1 MSDRAPEPNPLRR
14 LIELR
19 RAPSVGHRSGGPG
32 LRRSCTDGA
41 RYPRAMPGAAL
52 PVGTATFVFTD
63 IERSTVLTQEL
74 GEGIGS
80 LLDDH
85 HRILRD
91 VVAGAGGIVVSTEGD
106 GFFCVFRS
114 ALWAV
119 SAAVEAQRA
128 LASQAWPKEVTVRV
142 RMGIHT
148 GEAVRGGDNY
158 VGLDVH
164 RASRIASAAHGGQV
178 LLSATTSA
186 LVSDDLPR
194 GVSLRDLGDHELKDL
209 GRPERL
215 SQLVIEGLDSDF
227 PPVRSLRIASSRLPL
242 PLSSFVGRG
251 EELDAVEALLG
262 RPGLVT
268 LLGPGG
274 SGKTRLAIEGARAS
288 SGNFDGFQ
296 FVDLSPTSNPELL
309 ASFVASA
316 MSIVDSASIPAQEL
330 VVAHVGDSRYLLVL
344 DNCEHV
350 IGGAAGLATHLLGR
364 CPGLTVLAT
373 SRESLGIT
381 GEQVLPVSGLAV
393 EGQDDRRDAVRLFVE
408 RATAVAPDLDP
419 GVWSPQIEE
428 VCRRLD
434 GIPLA
439 IELAA
444 ARSNVLTPS
453 DLLARLDDRFAL
465 LQSRS
470 PTALPR
476 HRSLEAAI
484 GWSYD
489 ALQHDEQ
496 EFLRRLSVFR
506 GGFTLEAA
514 EAVCGGIG
522 SEMPDTDA
530 LDLLA
535 SLVAKSFVVFRA
547 GASGGR
553 YDVLETIREYA
564 GMQLEAAGAASF
576 VESRHRDYFLAWA
589 KEEARRLSTRDQL
602 QALERLE
609 ADHANLRAVLER
621 GVGGDDGGS
630 ALAMAAT
637 LVWFWYVHSH
647 FTEGAYWSNRLLS
660 GHDGAPTRAYVR
672 LLIGAGDFDFRI
684 GEHERAAARFDEAL
698 RAARLL
704 GSESLAM
711 WALAYGATN
720 AALCLRFDEA
730 SSSLEEAAR
739 IAAELDDFLGA
750 GYCAFMHA
758 SVRGWIAVQDDEI
771 ALLPP
776 LLESLETLAEMVR
789 AAGERNMIGHVMQAV
804 GLMAYWIGEEERA
817 RLALEESLVAF
828 SEIETIACASHCLEA
843 IAVIVAQAQP
853 SLTIE
858 LLAASEA
865 LRERVGV
872 TAPPLEQE
880 FRRRA
885 LGVAEAALPAEG
897 LGSAR
902 EHGRGLTASE
912 AIALGRQAL
921 VEPVRP
927 RPL

>member
-1 MSDRAPEPNPLRR
+1 MS
-14 LIELR
+14 
-19 RAPSVGHRSGGPG
+19 
-32 LRRSCTDGA
+32 
-41 RYPRAMPGAAL
+41 GAAL

-63 IERSTVLTQEL
+63 IEGSTVLTREL

-91 VVAGAGGIVVSTEGD
+91 AVAAAEGFVVSTEGD
-106 GFFCVFRS
+106 GFFCVFGS
-114 ALWAV
+114 AVRAV

-128 LASQAWPKEVTVRV
+128 LASHAWPKEVTVRV

-148 GEAVRGGDNY
+148 GEAVRGGDDY

-186 LVSDDLPR
+186 LVSDDLPP

-215 SQLVIEGLDSDF
+215 SQLVIDGLDCDF
-227 PPVRSLRIASSRLPL
+227 SPVRSMRIASSRLPV
-242 PLSSFVGRG
+242 PLSSFVGRV
-251 EELDAVEALLG
+251 EELDAVEAFLG

-274 SGKTRLAIEGARAS
+274 SGKTRLAVEGARAS
-288 SGNFDGFQ
+288 SGSFDGFQ
-296 FVDLSPTSNPELL
+296 FVDLSPISSPELL

-316 MSIVDSASIPAQEL
+316 MSIVDSASIPAHEL

-350 IGGAAGLATHLLGR
+350 IAGAAELTTHLLER

-373 SRESLGIT
+373 SRESLGVT

-393 EGQDDRRDAVRLFVE
+393 EGEDDRQDAVRLFVE
-408 RATAVAPDLDP
+408 RATAVAPDLDA
-419 GVWSPQIEE
+419 GAWSAQIEE

-444 ARSNVLTPS
+444 ARANVLTPS

-484 GWSYD
+484 GSSYD
-489 ALQHDEQ
+489 ALQPDEQ
-496 EFLRRLSVFR
+496 GFLRRLSVFR

-514 EAVCGGIG
+514 EAVCEGAG
-522 SEMPDTDA
+522 STPTDTEA
-530 LDLLA
+530 IDLLT

-547 GASGGR
+547 SASGGR
-553 YDVLETIREYA
+553 FDLLETIREYA
-564 GMQLEAAGAASF
+564 GMQLEAVGDVSS
-576 VESRHRDYFLAWA
+576 VEARHRDWFLAWA
-589 KEEARRLSTRDQL
+589 KQEARRLSTRDQL

-621 GVGGDDGGS
+621 GVGGDDRAS

-647 FTEGAYWSNRLLS
+647 FTEGAYWSSRLLS
-660 GHDGAPTRAYVR
+660 GHEAAPTRAYVR

-704 GSESLAM
+704 GSDSLAM
-711 WALAYGATN
+711 WALAYAATN
-720 AALCLRFDEA
+720 DALCLRFDDA
-730 SSSLEEAAR
+730 SASLEEAAH
-739 IAAELDDFLGA
+739 IADELGDFLGA

-758 SVRGWIAVQDDEI
+758 SLRGWIAVQDDEI

-804 GLMAYWIGEEERA
+804 GLIAHWVGEEERA

-828 SEIETIACASHCLEA
+828 SEIETIACVSHCLEA
-843 IAVIVAQAQP
+843 AAVIVAQARP
-853 SLTIE
+853 STAIE
-858 LLAASEA
+858 LVAASEA

-880 FRRRA
+880 FRQRA
-885 LGVAEAALPAEG
+885 VDVAEAALPAEG
-897 LGSAR
+897 VVRAQ

-912 AIALGRQAL
+912 ATALGRQAL
-921 VEPVRP
+921 VEPVGT